1 VPVPQVNSLTEL
13 NERLTVIDAAQG
25 ERVIARSS
33 RTVGADFAHETGLL
47 APLPGEL
54 FEVRTETHVKVDT
67 HARVSVYTN
76 WYSVSASL
84 IGRQLLAR
92 ISADRIELLDGPRI
106 VARHEWI
113 PGRCQE
119 RLRLDDYLEQLA
131 RKPGALPGSVQLAQA
146 RGRQL
151 HRRARTLVECG
162 RRAHG
167 DAAGTKEPIEVLLA
181 HRHIPHDDLTTTGCC
196 GRTPRNATRTPTANR
211 SNHDEHRNPHPRR
224 ADRTGRQCRD
234 RTGLPHPAPAHLRT
248 GYDAATQSVLCHQAS
263 YKTYLADLL
272 ASECDEREARR
283 KIPRRQSR
291 RVSPPQTPAPI
302 RC

>member
-146 RGRQL
+146 RADGSF
-151 HRRARTLVECG
+151 TD
-162 RRAHG
+162 AHERWWS
-167 DAAGTKEPIEVLLA
+167 AAAALTETPPAPKSRSRYSSPTGTS
-181 HRHIPHDDLTTTGCC
+181 HTTT
-196 GRTPRNATRTPTANR
+196 
-211 SNHDEHRNPHPRR
+211 
-224 ADRTGRQCRD
+224 
-234 RTGLPHPAPAHLRT
+234 
-248 GYDAATQSVLCHQAS
+248 
-263 YKTYLADLL
+263 
-272 ASECDEREARR
+272 
-283 KIPRRQSR
+283 
-291 RVSPPQTPAPI
+291 
-302 RC
+302 